1 MINTI
6 VSGIRASGKL
16 HIGNYLGALKQFVE
30 LQNSQSSQCYFFIAD
45 LHALT
50 TPFKPQELSQNTLD
64 VAADYL
70 AAGIDPQKSVF
81 FIQAH
86 VPAHTQLSWIF
97 ESITPLGELKRM
109 TQFKD
114 KSKQHPENIDVGL
127 LTYPCLMAADILL
140 YKATTVPVGE
150 DQKQHVE
157 MTRIIARKF
166 NSRFGET
173 FPEPKT
179 FELKPLRVR
188 SLTDPEKKMSKTPHQ
203 NKFSTR
209 QVGDDGAIFLDDK
222 PEEIKRKFKKAVTAT
237 EGKQKSLGV
246 ENLFLLLEHFGTSE
260 QKTFFAEQLKDNT
273 IQFSQLKDT
282 LATDIALYFKEF
294 REKKKQLLAKPQ
306 EIIDILNTGAMK
318 AQETAAHTIAEVKS
332 KIGLI

>member
-1 MINTI
+1 MTNTI

-30 LQNSQSSQCYFFIAD
+30 LQNSTDAQCYFFIAD
-45 LHALT
+45 LHAIT
-50 TPFKPQELSQNTLD
+50 TPFKPAELNQNTLD

-70 AAGIDPQKSVF
+70 AAGIDPEKSVF
-81 FIQAH
+81 FVQSH

-127 LTYPCLMAADILL
+127 LTYPALMAADILL

-166 NSRFGET
+166 NNRFGET

-179 FELKPLRVR
+179 FELNPLRVK
-188 SLTDPEKKMSKTPHQ
+188 SLSDPTRKMSKT
-203 NKFSTR
+203 
-209 QVGDDGAIFLDDK
+209 GDEAILLDDS

-237 EGKQKSLGV
+237 EGKQKSPGV
-246 ENLFLLLEHFGTSE
+246 ENLFLLLQHFGTPE
-260 QKTFFAEQLKDNT
+260 QQSFFSEQLKDNS
-273 IQFSQLKDT
+273 IQFSQLKDL
-282 LATDIALYFKEF
+282 LASDIAQHFKEF
-294 REKKKQLLAKPQ
+294 REKKKQLLSRP
-306 EIIDILNTGAMK
+306 EVIIQILNDGAQK
-318 AQETAAHTIAEVKS
+318 AQEIANQTMLEVKS
-332 KIGLI
+332 KIGLL